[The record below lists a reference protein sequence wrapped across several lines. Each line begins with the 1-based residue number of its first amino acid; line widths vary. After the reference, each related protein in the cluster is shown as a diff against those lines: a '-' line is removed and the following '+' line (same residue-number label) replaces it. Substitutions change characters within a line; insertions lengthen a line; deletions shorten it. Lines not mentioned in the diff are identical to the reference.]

1 MSRGLRSHGLGAVL
15 VTLLLSASSA
25 PPEVPVADA
34 AQRGDVEAVRVL
46 LRQGADVNAAQGD
59 GMTALHWAAEQGR
72 VDLIEVLVYA
82 GAHVEATTRLGD
94 YRPLHLASRAGH
106 VGAVQ
111 ALLDGGAEAGA
122 RTATGVTA
130 LHYAAG
136 AGRHESVAALLAA
149 GVGVD
154 EPAGDNDLTPL
165 MWATAANRLEAV
177 RTLVEAG
184 ADLSLT
190 SRVIEIPALA
200 AEDRPARQRRQAL
213 VAARR
218 AVEEGVS
225 EPAQEPAPRGGPPA
239 PRQQEEE
246 EPAAEAPAEEQAEE
260 APAEEAVEEP
270 VASEE
275 AVEEA
280 AEAPVEEPE
289 AEEPAEEV
297 EEESAEDED
306 SEEAPAEEERPL
318 SYDDLVGREG
328 GFAALHFAARAG
340 FAQVAEVLLDAGA
353 DVNQGTAGDG
363 TSPLLMSLI
372 NGNFDLGMELLARGA
387 DPNQVAEDGAAPLFT
402 VLNRR
407 WGPKAAYPQP
417 QMFTQQR
424 TDYLELLTALLEAGA
439 DVNHRTGRHVWYTSF
454 NFDMLGVQ
462 FAGAT
467 AFWRAAYATDVE
479 AMRLLVAWGADPNIP
494 TRKVPTRR
502 FVFRPED
509 EPEEDPSGLPEVP
522 VGGPAVYPIHAAS
535 GVGYGEG
542 FAANQHSHAPDGW
555 IPAVRY
561 LVEELGADVNAR
573 DLNGYSAV
581 HHAAARGDNELI
593 QYLVEQG
600 ADVTTVSRGG
610 ETTVDMAN
618 GPRQR
623 VQPFPQTIAL
633 LESLGAKNNH
643 NCQSC

>member
-1 MSRGLRSHGLGAVL
+1 
-15 VTLLLSASSA
+15 
-25 PPEVPVADA
+25 
-34 AQRGDVEAVRVL
+34 
-46 LRQGADVNAAQGD
+46 
-59 GMTALHWAAEQGR
+59 

-106 VGAVQ
+106 DGAVQ
-111 ALLDGGAEAGA
+111 ALLDGGAQADA
-122 RTATGVTA
+122 RTSTGVTA

-136 AGRHESVAALLAA
+136 AGRHESVTALLAA

-154 EPAGDNDLTPL
+154 EPAGENDLTPL

-177 RTLVEAG
+177 RTLVAAG

-190 SRVIEIPALA
+190 SRVVEVPALA

-225 EPAQEPAPRGGPPA
+225 EPTEESAARGRPTPPI
-239 PRQQEEE
+239 QEEE
-246 EPAAEAPAEEQAEE
+246 PVEEESAEE
-260 APAEEAVEEP
+260 APAEE
-270 VASEE
+270 
-275 AVEEA
+275 
-280 AEAPVEEPE
+280 
-289 AEEPAEEV
+289 EPAEEAGAEPHAESTQT
-297 EEESAEDED
+297 EEATEAADEPGEELEEAEADEALED
-306 SEEAPAEEERPL
+306 EAPAEEPEDEGEPEDESSEEEEERPL

-328 GFAALHFAARAG
+328 GFTALHFAARAG
-340 FAQVAEVLLDAGA
+340 FAEVSEVLLDAGA
-353 DVNQGTAGDG
+353 EVNQGTAGDG

-372 NGNFDLGMELLARGA
+372 NGNFDLGMELLAHGA

-439 DVNHRTGRHVWYTSF
+439 DVNHRTGRHIWYTSF

-479 AMRLLVAWGADPNIP
+479 AMKLLISWGADPHIP
-494 TRKVPTRR
+494 TRKVPVRR

-509 EPEEDPSGLPEVP
+509 EPDEDPSGLPEVP

-542 FAANQHSHAPDGW
+542 FAANQHSHAPGGW
-555 IPAVRY
+555 IPAVQY

-573 DLNGYSAV
+573 DLNGFSAV
-581 HHAAARGDNELI
+581 HHAAARGDNDLI
-593 QYLVEQG
+593 LYLVEQG

-623 VQPFPQTIAL
+623 VQPFPETIAL
-633 LESLGAKNNH
+633 LESLGAVNNH